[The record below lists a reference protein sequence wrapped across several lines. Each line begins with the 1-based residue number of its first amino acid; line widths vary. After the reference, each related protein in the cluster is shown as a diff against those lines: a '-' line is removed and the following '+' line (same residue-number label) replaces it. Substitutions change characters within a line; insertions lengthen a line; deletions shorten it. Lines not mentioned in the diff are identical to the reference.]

1 MKSNAFGRTLTTL
14 TLIAGL
20 LIMIGCAGA
29 EQTFTGTVEK
39 TDRGLVLNTDDGAGS
54 YRLVEN
60 KDLYALEGK
69 TVKLT
74 GSVMERDSGNA
85 ISVARFEV
93 VGEEGAAG
101 TGAQKPAASD

>member
-1 MKSNAFGRTLTTL
+1 MKRNPIVRTWIMLALMAILLT
-14 TLIAGL
+14 A
-20 LIMIGCAGA
+20 IGCAGG

-39 TDRGLVLNTDDGAGS
+39 TDQGLVLKTADGAGT

-74 GSVMERDSGNA
+74 GSLMERESGKA
-85 ISVARFEV
+85 IAVTRFEV
-93 VGEEGAAG
+93 VGEGAPEGG
-101 TGAQKPAASD
+101 TPKPAASN

>member
-1 MKSNAFGRTLTTL
+1 MKSNAIGRTLITL
-14 TLIAGL
+14 ALIAGL
-20 LIMIGCAGA
+20 LALIGCAGG

-39 TDRGLVLNTDDGAGS
+39 TDKGLVLKTDDGSGP

-74 GSVMERDSGNA
+74 GSLMERESGKA

-93 VGEEGAAG
+93 VGEGAAE
-101 TGAQKPAASD
+101 TGAQKPAASN

>member
-1 MKSNAFGRTLTTL
+1 MKRNTMGRTLITL
-14 TLIAGL
+14 FLIAGL
-20 LIMIGCAGA
+20 VALIGCAGA

-39 TDRGLVLNTDDGAGS
+39 TDKGLVLKTADGANT

-74 GSVMERDSGNA
+74 GSLMDRESGKA

-93 VGEEGAAG
+93 V
-101 TGAQKPAASD
+101 Q